1 MERIFNNSKKSMK
14 KLSCGRRDFRELQ
27 AFFTKIAELNKA
39 YADGMKFLC
48 ESTIQGNKYK
58 PKDSSPTSQS
68 LLTNVSTIV
77 LDIAITTQA
86 YTQNLENIISM
97 TERGKKVFEGNR

>member
-1 MERIFNNSKKSMK
+1 MK

-48 ESTIQGNKYK
+48 ESTIQGDKYK

-68 LLTNVSTIV
+68 LLTNLSTIV
-77 LDIAITTQA
+77 LDIAISTQA
-86 YTQNLENIISM
+86 YTQNLENITNSSRKNYKFLSI
-97 TERGKKVFEGNR
+97 